1 VSGEG
6 TAGGKLLG
14 MKPLISAHRGGLVV
28 EGQTGA
34 DRYRQ
39 SIALGVDYV
48 EFDVRKTKDGV
59 AVICHDACTVSGRPI
74 REFAYRDL
82 TQELGGEAL
91 TFDELLGLAAGR
103 VGLHLDLKETGYE
116 AEIVRRA
123 LAASPLDRLVIT
135 SGDEAIRAIKE
146 QFPEVRA
153 GLSLGDELLGA
164 PPWVRVRTRLTEVFP
179 RRRLATCH
187 ADFVAVHHRL
197 AEINVLRH
205 CARHGIPAWVWTVD
219 EDAAIARF
227 MADKRVAALITN
239 RPEVALRLR
248 SA

>member
-1 VSGEG
+1 M
-6 TAGGKLLG
+6 GGKLLG

-28 EGQTGA
+28 EGQSAA
-34 DRYRQ
+34 DRYRHA
-39 SIALGVDYV
+39 IALGVDSV
-48 EFDVRKTKDGV
+48 EFDVRKTKDRV
-59 AVICHDACTVSGRPI
+59 TMICHDDCTASGRPI
-74 REFAYRDL
+74 REYAYGDL

-91 TFDELLGLAAGR
+91 TFDELLELAAGR
-103 VGLHLDLKETGYE
+103 VGLHLDLKETGD
-116 AEIVRRA
+116 AEEVVQRA
-123 LAASPLDRLVIT
+123 LAAAPIDRLVIT
-135 SGDEAIRAIKE
+135 SGDDAIRAIKE
-146 QFPEVRA
+146 QFPDVTA

-164 PPWVRVRTRLTEVFP
+164 LPWVRVRTRLSEVFP
-179 RRRLATCH
+179 RRRLERCH

-219 EDAAIARF
+219 EEAMIARF
-227 MADKRVAALITN
+227 MADERVAAVITN

>member
-1 VSGEG
+1 
-6 TAGGKLLG
+6 
-14 MKPLISAHRGGLVV
+14 MKPLISAHRGGPVV
-28 EGQTGA
+28 DGQSAA
-34 DRYRQ
+34 DRYRHA
-39 SIALGVDYV
+39 IALGVDYV

-59 AVICHDACTVSGRPI
+59 TVICHDDRTVSGRPI

-82 TQELGGEAL
+82 TEELGGEAL
-91 TFDELLGLAAGR
+91 TFDELLEVAAGR
-103 VGLHLDLKETGYE
+103 VGLHLDLKETGFE
-116 AEIVRRA
+116 AEVVNRA
-123 LAASPLDRLVIT
+123 LAVSPLDRLVIT
-135 SGDEAIRAIKE
+135 SGDEAVRSVKE

-164 PPWVRVRTRLTEVFP
+164 PPWVRLRVRLSEAFP
-179 RRRLATCH
+179 GRRLEHCR
-187 ADFVAVHHRL
+187 ADFVAVHHQL

-219 EDAAIARF
+219 EEAAIRRF
-227 MADKRVAALITN
+227 MTDERVAALITN